1 MTHRR
6 RQHILRGR
14 GFDESGANAVSESL
28 FPVSQRTSADVV
40 PAYAGYLT
48 TLAMGTLAVAS
59 QLFTNVYP
67 VFMGAIA
74 TAGRA
79 SPAQLGRLATVE
91 YLALA
96 LGAMFSGKLLAASRL
111 RTVAIVAGLIQL
123 AAVVA
128 TTFASS
134 DWLLPV
140 RAFYAYACGI
150 HLWIMYEFVARSRNP
165 GRFVGICTAVVVIV
179 AVMAS
184 WLASNYIAPAFG
196 VNGVIL
202 FFGLPGLIAILGSFW
217 LPSTFSEAP
226 SASST
231 AAAVQSNYKVSSA
244 SLWLLLS
251 VFAWS
256 GWISILWVYVEPVA
270 RALGISTTVS
280 QASVLTSLT
289 CSLVG
294 AAAGAALAARLS
306 AGGMLTIGLGAG
318 IAQGVSLLSGIG
330 ASGYLVGFGTFGFFG
345 YFLVPFYVKALAAAD
360 VKQHS
365 VVFFPGAQ
373 YAGASIAPLV
383 VSFVVAPEKYRG
395 GIIIALA
402 SIAIAI
408 ACAWIGLFYTSRLLR
423 FSAKG

>member
-1 MTHRR
+1 MCR
-6 RQHILRGR
+6 R
-14 GFDESGANAVSESL
+14 GFDESSANAVSDSL
-28 FPVSQRTSADVV
+28 SPVTQRTSADV
-40 PAYAGYLT
+40 PSAYTGYLT
-48 TLAMGTLAVAS
+48 ALAVGTLAVAS

-96 LGAMFSGKLLAASRL
+96 LGAMFSGRLLAGARL
-111 RTVAIVAGLIQL
+111 RTVAIVAGLIQF
-123 AAVVA
+123 AAVIA
-128 TTFASS
+128 TTLASG

-165 GRFVGICTAVVVIV
+165 GRLVGSCTAAVVMV
-179 AVMAS
+179 AVIAS
-184 WLASNYIAPAFG
+184 WLASSYIAPAFG

-202 FFGLPGLIAILGSFW
+202 FFGLPGLMAIVGSFL
-217 LPSTFSEAP
+217 LPSTLNEAP
-226 SASST
+226 GVSST
-231 AAAVQSNYKVSSA
+231 AAPTESNFKVPAA

-270 RALGISTTVS
+270 RALGISPSVS
-280 QASVLTSLT
+280 QASVLMSLT

-294 AAAGAALAARLS
+294 AAAGAATAARLS
-306 AGGMLTIGLGAG
+306 AGGMLTIGLGVG

-330 ASGYLVGFGTFGFFG
+330 ANGYLFGFGTFGFFG

-360 VKQHS
+360 VKKHS

-373 YAGASIAPLV
+373 YAGGSIAPLV

-408 ACAWIGLFYTSRLLR
+408 LCAWIGLFSSRR
-423 FSAKG
+423 IRSSAGV